1 MSHLTLTT
9 SHHTSHVCA
18 VWGHLLYICRCHCLQ
33 ELLSCLL
40 RFLYSPSTFSIT
52 CLLLCMFTDSK
63 HNVYPQ
69 QQKDVEYSPYTALHC
84 IYNLL
89 LIATLD
95 SVNYCHQPHLVMA
108 VHRPGLLVWSTHQAN
123 CCYHG
128 YQHII
133 HTLVLAV
140 GGVHT
145 WKVSA
150 WLACCTIVIGNSTS
164 QRLQD
169 NGEVT

>member
-1 MSHLTLTT
+1 
-9 SHHTSHVCA
+9 
-18 VWGHLLYICRCHCLQ
+18 
-33 ELLSCLL
+33 
-40 RFLYSPSTFSIT
+40 
-52 CLLLCMFTDSK
+52 MFTDTK
-63 HNVYPQ
+63 HKMYPQ
-69 QQKDVEYSPYTALHC
+69 QQMNVGYFPCTALHC

-95 SVNYCHQPHLVMA
+95 SVNYCHQPHLAMA
-108 VHRPGLLVWSTHQAN
+108 VHRPGLPVWSTHQAN

-150 WLACCTIVIGNSTS
+150 WLGCCTIVIGNSTS
-164 QRLQD
+164 QNVTGQCRGHLIQTFRPNPGSSSLRKD
-169 NGEVT
+169 NDRKTSRRFYTQEWRNW